1 VVGFDQ
7 YRAGRVLAQ
16 DSLRVGSVVEEESDQ
31 PSGTVL
37 GTDPRAGTSVWPNS
51 TIDLVV
57 AKSRQVAVPDVVR
70 HDRVAAQRMLT
81 KSGLRVGLVIEEESN
96 QPSGTVLRTNPGAG
110 VKVRS
115 GSTVNL
121 VVAKPP
127 AKTEPSATTKPPA
140 KTEPSATT
148 KPPAKTEPAAK
159 TEPSATAKP
168 PTGKP

>member
-1 VVGFDQ
+1 
-7 YRAGRVLAQ
+7 
-16 DSLRVGSVVEEESDQ
+16 
-31 PSGTVL
+31 
-37 GTDPRAGTSVWPNS
+37 
-51 TIDLVV
+51 
-57 AKSRQVAVPDVVR
+57 
-70 HDRVAAQRMLT
+70 MLT

-127 AKTEPSATTKPPA
+127 ATTKPPA

-159 TEPSATAKP
+159 TEPSATTKP